1 MGKTVE
7 TSLNTVAE
15 ERKLKF
21 KQFFNMI
28 VSFLGLVVL
37 VLFFGIVTK
46 GQLVTSKNLMLIFKQ
61 SFALLLASLA
71 AVFIMSTG
79 NLDFSLGANIGFCCS
94 ICTIL
99 CKSISPAAGIL
110 AALAI
115 GALIGAINGLAIT
128 KLKLP
133 SFIACLCTMFI
144 LTAATQTICSSK
156 GGSISMPLSMR
167 KWNEVK
173 IFVVVGVLYVAAMIV
188 LFRYMRFGKYMKAI
202 GVSPEAARQSGVN
215 VDLMIVLGYMLT
227 GLAAGLAA
235 FLLMLR
241 TGGVSSTT
249 GQTMTTDVIIA
260 IVFGGM
266 SVAGGASSKI
276 SAAILGTLIVTTLN
290 NGMVLAGYG
299 GEWQQFVKGILFLVI
314 ISVSTKRDSNTI
326 IK

>member
-1 MGKTVE
+1 MDKIEVKSPE
-7 TSLNTVAE
+7 VLAE
-15 ERKLKF
+15 ERKLKL

-28 VSFLGLVVL
+28 VSFLGLIVL
-37 VLFFGIVTK
+37 VLFFSIVTK
-46 GQLVTSKNLMLIFKQ
+46 GQLIDPKNLLLIFKQ

-79 NLDFSLGANIGFCCS
+79 NLDFSMGANIGFCCS
-94 ICTIL
+94 LCTLL
-99 CKSISPAAGIL
+99 CKTASPAVGIL
-110 AALAI
+110 VSLAVGAAI
-115 GALIGAINGLAIT
+115 GCVNGLAIT

-144 LTAATQTICSSK
+144 LTAATQTICSAK

-167 KWNEVK
+167 KWNEMK
-173 IFVVVGVLYVAAMIV
+173 IFAYVGIIYLVVMIV
-188 LFRYMRFGKYMKAI
+188 MFRYTRFGKYMKAI
-202 GVSPEAARQSGVN
+202 GVSAEAARQSGVN
-215 VDLMIVLGYMLT
+215 VQLMTILGYVLT

-241 TGGVSSTT
+241 TGGSSAAT

-260 IVFGGM
+260 VVFGGM

-299 GEWQQFVKGILFLVI
+299 GEWQQFVKGILFLI
-314 ISVSTKRDSNTI
+314 IIAISTKRDSNTI
-326 IK
+326 IT